1 MKTCKQ
7 MRLENARALAGGSS
21 ASFAKRLEMSGQQ
34 ANALIGPNPLR
45 GIGDEKAREIEEKY
59 GKEIGWL
66 DHDHSA
72 ENSDMPNNGIDNTL
86 SGEAEALIACV
97 RHLDGVGELA
107 RKTFILH
114 TGLLQVSSA
123 FTELQTGSARSQML
137 AETDRLLASSLEIP
151 SGATNERT
159 PKKQ

>member
-7 MRLENARALAGGSS
+7 MRLENARALAGGSP

-72 ENSDMPNNGIDNTL
+72 ENSDMPNSGTYNAL

-97 RHLDGVGELA
+97 RHLDGIGELA

-137 AETDRLLASSLEIP
+137 AETDRLLASSLEIQ
-151 SGATNERT
+151 GATNERT
-159 PKKQ
+159 PKK